1 MKKQLLFILLSVS
14 SLAFVQAQTVN
25 VTFQVDMTGIEVVP
39 TGVYIAGG
47 SVAPDNNA
55 GLALSDA
62 DGDDVWTL
70 TTAVPAN
77 TQYLFKYRN
86 GAAPSPGDWC
96 CFEESAPL
104 AAGGCGTGQY
114 DDRFIDVGSV
124 DLVLSVVKYGSCDAG
139 DPTSTDHLGCLDSNA
154 TNYSATATEQEL
166 DQYGNLLCVYTSCDD
181 VPENGCMYADSFGA
195 FNEGFDAVA
204 CVSYGGTACDGG
216 ASGGS
221 GCMDANASNYDA
233 TATTQA
239 VDQYSNILCTYASCA
254 DVPEAGCMYAE
265 SFGVYAEGFGAAEC
279 SGYGGTPCDGG
290 ASGGSGCMDANA
302 TNYDATAT
310 TQAVDQYGN
319 LLCVYTS
326 CDDVPEAGC
335 MYAES
340 FGVYAEGFGAAEC
353 SGYGGT
359 PCETVGLFETELNAA
374 NIYPNPSADFIRIS
388 NTDAEN
394 ITVFNIN
401 GQQVLSVNDS
411 DKEINVSHLSSGIYT
426 LRVTDSKGG
435 FTYSKLIKE

>member
-1 MKKQLLFILLSVS
+1 MKKQLLLFILLSAS

-25 VTFQVDMTGIEVVP
+25 VTFQVDMTGVEVVS

-47 SVAPDNNA
+47 SVAPDNNT

-104 AAGGCGTGQY
+104 AAGGCTTGQY

-124 DLVLSVVKYGSCDAG
+124 DLALAVVKYGSCDAG

-221 GCMDANASNYDA
+221 GCMDANA
-233 TATTQA
+233 
-239 VDQYSNILCTYASCA
+239 
-254 DVPEAGCMYAE
+254 
-265 SFGVYAEGFGAAEC
+265 
-279 SGYGGTPCDGG
+279 
-290 ASGGSGCMDANA
+290 

-335 MYAES
+335 MYADS